1 MIQDA
6 DDRGVRIDLDFR
18 QLAKA
23 TNERILAE
31 RNLRYELGN
40 LQVETS
46 NVDQVENLTNL
57 ITTAKLKGVADNYLE
72 DASNLKN

>member
-40 LQVETS
+40 L
-46 NVDQVENLTNL
+46 
-57 ITTAKLKGVADNYLE
+57 
-72 DASNLKN
+72 